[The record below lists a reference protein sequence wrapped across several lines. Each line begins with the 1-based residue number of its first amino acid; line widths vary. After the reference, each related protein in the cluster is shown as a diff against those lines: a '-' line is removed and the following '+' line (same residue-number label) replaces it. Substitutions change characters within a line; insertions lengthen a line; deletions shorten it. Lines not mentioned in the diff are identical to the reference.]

1 MAQQSILNTVE
12 NTKDT
17 FAEIISANKTAS
29 RKEKVNFSK
38 LMDNVSAKS
47 SQVQS
52 NFVSKAIKSNTSSI
66 NKKSI
71 ENNTTPNEEPKK
83 QSKTTKTNDTKTTDK
98 NDIKNQQNIETK
110 DTNNKKDLI
119 KKNSATDKKS
129 ENSVTD
135 TKNILNTKAPT
146 SEIDSSDVNAEKET
160 DINNSSPVCSSP
172 VIFLENDTN
181 DIQTMTSE
189 NNTEITTQETIE
201 TAEVL
206 NITAEIKL
214 SNTDELIKKI
224 EEFATE
230 ADLNNDSLG
239 LVEKI
244 TDVINNSDLT
254 DESKQELNSML
265 DDTKNSIQNTAVDSD
280 SSKEIKK
287 TIEDIISK
295 LKATVKEEM
304 VVKDTEKINEE
315 FDIKELK
322 EIKAILDEISAESND
337 KDTKEICN
345 ETKNLIAQTEEKIET
360 NKDKNDI
367 KEDLNKIKE
376 NLSKIKEILKGNIK
390 NDKNAKD
397 TTSVKATADN
407 ENNNKISL
415 IKNLETKEVKLEEY
429 TNKTVQATVVSDSDT
444 EIQEP
449 KQTNLSKD
457 NTNKTT
463 IESKEIET
471 NKTSIESKEIETN
484 KTSTTVDIS
493 VTKTTVK
500 ETSTQ
505 KDNSEV
511 QENNIQQPTIEADF
525 DTSANQEESSDNNN
539 SNNQNNKDDIFKKQ
553 NVLKE
558 QPKTDTTELPTK
570 TKETNT
576 KEEIEISTQADDV
589 SMDEIEISDETSETK
604 PQNATGIFEKD
615 KIDLIEEMT
624 FENAYKESGALSVS
638 DEIAKI
644 AINTNSQNN
653 ENNVLPINQ
662 NNNIIKNIS
671 FEKVIQQNQNIQ
683 SKIESSNIFN
693 QISDKLQNINPAPA
707 QKLTMVLRPYDLGRL
722 SIELS
727 VNEKGLSTHILVQN
741 ADVKNYIEKNIDSL
755 RQHLSDAGVNVNTI
769 QIKTAGETGSS
780 TYEGNQN
787 NGNQKED
794 EFNQQQ
800 NQHKENSEHKRNKQN
815 LESHENY
822 DSFFSK
828 NKNEEFSGVLNN
840 TFNYILN

>member
-1 MAQQSILNTVE
+1 MAQQSILNTIE
-12 NTKDT
+12 NTNDT
-17 FAEIISANKTAS
+17 FAEVISANKTAS

-71 ENNTTPNEEPKK
+71 ENNTVSSEKPKK
-83 QSKTTKTNDTKTTDK
+83 QSKTTKTNDTKTTEK
-98 NDIKNQQNIETK
+98 NNIKNQQNIDTK
-110 DTNNKKDLI
+110 DTINKKDLI
-119 KKNSATDKKS
+119 KKNFATDKKS
-129 ENSVTD
+129 ENSATD
-135 TKNILNTKAPT
+135 TKNILTTKAPT

-160 DINNSSPVCSSP
+160 DINNSSPVGSSP

-181 DIQTMTSE
+181 DIQTMPSE
-189 NNTEITTQETIE
+189 NNSGITTQETIE
-201 TAEVL
+201 TAEIL

-239 LVEKI
+239 LVEKV

-254 DESKQELNSML
+254 DESKKELSSML
-265 DDTKNSIQNTAVDSD
+265 DDTKNSIQNTTVDSD
-280 SSKEIKK
+280 SSKEIQK

-295 LKATVKEEM
+295 LKAPIKEEI
-304 VVKDTEKINEE
+304 VVKAPEKINEE

-322 EIKAILDEISAESND
+322 EIKALLDEISTEAND

-345 ETKNLIAQTEEKIET
+345 QTKNLLTQTEEKIET
-360 NKDKNDI
+360 NKNQKDI
-367 KEDLNKIKE
+367 KEDLNTIKENLSKIKE
-376 NLSKIKEILKGNIK
+376 NLSKIKEILKENIK
-390 NDKNAKD
+390 DSKSLED
-397 TTSVKATADN
+397 SVPKTETDN
-407 ENNNKISL
+407 NGNNNKISL

-429 TNKTVQATVVSDSDT
+429 TTETIRTTTVSISDT
-444 EIQEP
+444 ETQEAKQSEKSSP
-449 KQTNLSKD
+449 KKDNISKLTSESKD
-457 NTNKTT
+457 IKTD
-463 IESKEIET
+463 KAA
-471 NKTSIESKEIETN
+471 
-484 KTSTTVDIS
+484 TTVDIS
-493 VTKTTVK
+493 ATKATVR
-500 ETSTQ
+500 ETLIQ

-511 QENNIQQPTIEADF
+511 QENNIQQPTIKADF

-539 SNNQNNKDDIFKKQ
+539 SNNQNNNDNVFEKQ

-558 QPKTDTTELPTK
+558 QPKTNTTELPTK

-589 SMDEIEISDETSETK
+589 SVDEVEIADEISETK
-604 PQNATGIFEKD
+604 SQNSIGVFEKN
-615 KIDLIEEMT
+615 KVDLIEEMT
-624 FENAYKESGALSVS
+624 FENTYKESGALSVS

-644 AINTNSQNN
+644 AINANSQNN

-671 FEKVIQQNQNIQ
+671 FEKVLQQNQNIQ
-683 SKIESSNIFN
+683 TKIESSNIFN
-693 QISDKLQNINPAPA
+693 QISDKLQNLNPSAA

-794 EFNQQQ
+794 ELNQQQ
-800 NQHKENSEHKRNKQN
+800 NQQKENGEHKSNKQN
-815 LESHENY
+815 YSSDENY

-828 NKNEEFSGVLNN
+828 NKNEEFSSVLNN

>member
-12 NTKDT
+12 NAKET
-17 FAEIISANKTAS
+17 FAEVISANKTAS

-66 NKKSI
+66 NKKTI
-71 ENNTTPNEEPKK
+71 ENNTTPNEKPKK
-83 QSKTTKTNDTKTTDK
+83 QSKTTKTNDTKTIEK
-98 NDIKNQQNIETK
+98 NDIKNQQNIDTK

-119 KKNSATDKKS
+119 KKNSTTDKKS

-135 TKNILNTKAPT
+135 TKNILTTKAPT
-146 SEIDSSDVNAEKET
+146 SEIDSSDINAEKET

-181 DIQTMTSE
+181 DIQTIPSE
-189 NNTEITTQETIE
+189 NNSEITTQETIE
-201 TAEVL
+201 TAEIL

-239 LVEKI
+239 LVEKV

-254 DESKQELNSML
+254 DESKQELNSIL
-265 DDTKNSIQNTAVDSD
+265 DDTKNSIQNTTIDSD
-280 SSKEIKK
+280 SSKEIQK

-295 LKATVKEEM
+295 LKTTVKEEI

-322 EIKAILDEISAESND
+322 EIKKLLDEISAESND
-337 KDTKEICN
+337 KDTKETCD
-345 ETKNLIAQTEEKIET
+345 ETKNLLTQTEEKIET

-376 NLSKIKEILKGNIK
+376 NLSKIKEFLKENIK
-390 NDKNAKD
+390 DDKNAKD
-397 TTSVKATADN
+397 TVSVKETVNN
-407 ENNNKISL
+407 ENNDKIPL

-429 TNKTVQATVVSDSDT
+429 TNKTVQATTISDSNT
-444 EIQEP
+444 ETKEP
-449 KQTNLSKD
+449 DQTNLSKD

-463 IESKEIET
+463 FESKDIKTDKTAKTIDTSIIET
-471 NKTSIESKEIETN
+471 TE
-484 KTSTTVDIS
+484 
-493 VTKTTVK
+493 K
-500 ETSTQ
+500 ETTIQ
-505 KDNSEV
+505 TDNSKVE
-511 QENNIQQPTIEADF
+511 ENSEQKTIMESNF
-525 DTSANQEESSDNNN
+525 NSSTNQDELSNNDN

-558 QPKTDTTELPTK
+558 QPKTNTIEQPK

-576 KEEIEISTQADDV
+576 KEEIEITAETDEV

-604 PQNATGIFEKD
+604 PQNTTGMFEKD

-624 FENAYKESGALSVS
+624 FENTYKESGALSVS

-644 AINTNSQNN
+644 AINANSQNN
-653 ENNVLPINQ
+653 KNNVLPINQ

-683 SKIESSNIFN
+683 SRIESSNIFN
-693 QISDKLQNINPAPA
+693 QISDKLQNFNPSAA

-800 NQHKENSEHKRNKQN
+800 NQQKENSEHKRNKQN
-815 LESHENY
+815 FDSHENY